1 MYRDP
6 LISDCDKHE
15 GCYII
20 QYKILKLMNAGEETL
35 VIIAIPPRA
44 NVKKESLCKMKVELK
59 VISWT
64 ANKELMERI
73 FSVVV

>member
-15 GCYII
+15 GCYLI

-44 NVKKESLCKMKVELK
+44 NVKKRVY
-59 VISWT
+59 V
-64 ANKELMERI
+64 R
-73 FSVVV
+73 